1 MLAQASFI
9 GFVKTLLIILLIIL
23 GIRILFRI
31 LLPYILRFFFN
42 RVGERIQKEFQN
54 YQQNPQS
61 PYNDYNNPTY
71 KSNQNSRE
79 NILNREDTT
88 KNPKA
93 TRQVGE
99 YIDYEEI

>member
-42 RVGERIQKEFQN
+42 RVGERIQKECQN
-54 YQQNPQS
+54 
-61 PYNDYNNPTY
+61 
-71 KSNQNSRE
+71 
-79 NILNREDTT
+79 
-88 KNPKA
+88 
-93 TRQVGE
+93 
-99 YIDYEEI
+99 

>member
-1 MLAQASFI
+1 M
-9 GFVKTLLIILLIIL
+9 
-23 GIRILFRI
+23 
-31 LLPYILRFFFN
+31 PYILRFFFN

-61 PYNDYNNPTY
+61 PYNDYNNQTY
-71 KSNQNSRE
+71 KNNQNSRE
-79 NILNREDTT
+79 NIVNREDTT